1 MPAVSSFP
9 ALVFSDLD
17 DGKSLPELQFYVWA
31 SHKCW
36 GTSTGECSC
45 LLSSNKTILGEL
57 LFTFQEALV
66 MWRLSCLKGWPLEQK
81 WPLGWTCSPS
91 LSHSPIPPTPAP
103 NKTTCAQILVH
114 RLLQRKPKKSRV
126 LSVVLDLMAVK
137 WHFVVAQNFTFLI
150 VSEGDHLFLCVL
162 SMLVSAVVNCLFNTQ
177 HIHLLG
183 FVWFR

>member
-1 MPAVSSFP
+1 MVKVFLNYSCMYEQVTNAEAPPLVNAPASY
-9 ALVFSDLD
+9 
-17 DGKSLPELQFYVWA
+17 LQTRQF
-31 SHKCW
+31 W
-36 GTSTGECSC
+36 GN
-45 LLSSNKTILGEL
+45 LSSLSR
-57 LFTFQEALV
+57 
-66 MWRLSCLKGWPLEQK
+66 RLWWCGDSCGKGWPLEQK

-91 LSHSPIPPTPAP
+91 LSHPPIPPTPAP

-114 RLLQRKPKKSRV
+114 RLLQREPKKSRV

-137 WHFVVAQNFTFLI
+137 WPFVVAQNFTFLI

-177 HIHLLG
+177 HIHLLA